1 VHSDGWLTTLV
12 GMPSSRFAL
21 LDALRG
27 LAMVWMT
34 VFHFCFDLNHFG
46 YIHQDFYRDP
56 FWTWQRTLIVSLFL
70 FCAGLGQAI
79 AREQGLSWPR
89 FWRRWLQVAG
99 CALLVTLGSWWMY
112 PNSFIYFGVLHG
124 MAVMLVVARLSAHW
138 GGWLWPL
145 GALAISSKFIAY
157 YALFVSAGGQFDA
170 FFNGPALN
178 WLGWI
183 TQKPVTEDYV
193 PLFPWLGVMWWGV
206 AAGQTLQRHG
216 QRLHWQGLPAAFQPL
231 AALGRW
237 SLSYYMLHQP
247 VLIGALMLLGWLT
260 TGGPRH

>member
-1 VHSDGWLTTLV
+1 
-12 GMPSSRFAL
+12 
-21 LDALRG
+21 
-27 LAMVWMT
+27 
-34 VFHFCFDLNHFG
+34 
-46 YIHQDFYRDP
+46 
-56 FWTWQRTLIVSLFL
+56 
-70 FCAGLGQAI
+70 
-79 AREQGLSWPR
+79 
-89 FWRRWLQVAG
+89 
-99 CALLVTLGSWWMY
+99 
-112 PNSFIYFGVLHG
+112 
-124 MAVMLVVARLSAHW
+124 
-138 GGWLWPL
+138 
-145 GALAISSKFIAY
+145 
-157 YALFVSAGGQFDA
+157 VSAGGQFDA